1 MWSVEDND
9 VEAFSRQEADR
20 MHEHLLTMRMDV
32 DAEADSRCTQPA
44 SCMDDVEADSQQ
56 EAGCVHRD
64 FPTMSIDDPDVEA
77 DSQQEA
83 GSISNAFV

>member
-1 MWSVEDND
+1 MWSAEDDD
-9 VEAFSRQEADR
+9 VEAF
-20 MHEHLLTMRMDV
+20 
-32 DAEADSRCTQPA
+32 
-44 SCMDDVEADSQQ
+44 SQQ